1 MNRYWVEKKKLNKD
15 VTNKVIENICS
26 IAMKNGAYGA
36 KLLGSGAGGFV
47 YIYAQIIK
55 KNISIKN

>member
-26 IAMKNGAYGA
+26 IAMKNGAYGQNCWD
-36 KLLGSGAGGFV
+36 LAGGFV
-47 YIYAQIIK
+47 YILCPNNK
-55 KNISIKN
+55 KIYL